1 MTVAIIATCFVFTLR
16 PDKNDPLSHT
26 KSHEY
31 YDFLFVHFRGSC
43 YSGKAI
49 SQPEISRRANCPTLE
64 TQSSEDGDCS
74 ISPTIAEPTTAA
86 SA

>member
-31 YDFLFVHFRGSC
+31 YDFLFVHFRGSF
-43 YSGKAI
+43 
-49 SQPEISRRANCPTLE
+49 
-64 TQSSEDGDCS
+64 
-74 ISPTIAEPTTAA
+74 
-86 SA
+86 